1 MWQISWKTCVSEVCV
16 THFDDVSYKQILAA
30 PNYTVCRAGR
40 KGVLCQPMRGRV
52 AATSLSS
59 ELMPDG
65 VNIQLLSR
73 DLF

>member
-1 MWQISWKTCVSEVCV
+1 MQQLWTIF
-16 THFDDVSYKQILAA
+16 THGPITAL
-30 PNYTVCRAGR
+30 AGR
-40 KGVLCQPMRGRV
+40 KGVLCQPMTGRV